1 MLKFFS
7 TSNLLFLF
15 VCILFSCKPN
25 AQKKEN
31 NEPFSFREAHINGV
45 NAIYIDCDM
54 TSYNSIYK
62 NFKENSYIPASIEYK
77 GQNWSN
83 VKLRIRGDS
92 SRKLSKKSLKLKFS
106 KDSLFQG
113 VRKVNL
119 NAEWYDKSYMSQYI
133 SSYLMRE
140 NDVICFNSTHT
151 AVFLNNEFYGIYL
164 MVENVDKTFLE
175 SRGISKLSEV
185 YKATKDGACFND
197 SSEVETLWEKKT
209 SNVDLSKNKL
219 KKLITEVNNLTV
231 EESYDYYKQHF
242 EYDNLISVVALNILL
257 GNKSTY
263 YHNYYLMENAAT
275 NKWSMLPW
283 DMDKTLM
290 KNLVSLHYTRTTWSE
305 GLNSNL
311 PDNTIPEF
319 IFLNNKM
326 KDDLILKIN
335 EIVNSTFNP
344 TYLNPI
350 IDSLS
355 FLLNPLIQLDT
366 IDNVSEVSEWNV
378 ALLELRDFIEERPK
392 IVFNQI
398 KNYPSSFEVY
408 PNENKRIS
416 WSSATSNTSVVYTLK
431 LCIDFNFKK
440 SSIYS
445 YSTKNNSIVLKDLPK
460 GTYYYFVDA
469 KNEMGSTTAFRIKST
484 IIIK

>member
-1 MLKFFS
+1 
-7 TSNLLFLF
+7 
-15 VCILFSCKPN
+15 
-25 AQKKEN
+25 
-31 NEPFSFREAHINGV
+31 
-45 NAIYIDCDM
+45 
-54 TSYNSIYK
+54 
-62 NFKENSYIPASIEYK
+62 
-77 GQNWSN
+77 
-83 VKLRIRGDS
+83 
-92 SRKLSKKSLKLKFS
+92 
-106 KDSLFQG
+106 
-113 VRKVNL
+113 
-119 NAEWYDKSYMSQYI
+119 
-133 SSYLMRE
+133 
-140 NDVICFNSTHT
+140 
-151 AVFLNNEFYGIYL
+151 
-164 MVENVDKTFLE
+164 
-175 SRGISKLSEV
+175 
-185 YKATKDGACFND
+185 
-197 SSEVETLWEKKT
+197 
-209 SNVDLSKNKL
+209 
-219 KKLITEVNNLTV
+219 
-231 EESYDYYKQHF
+231 
-242 EYDNLISVVALNILL
+242 
-257 GNKSTY
+257 
-263 YHNYYLMENAAT
+263 
-275 NKWSMLPW
+275 
-283 DMDKTLM
+283 M
-290 KNLVSLHYTRTTWSE
+290 KNLVSLHYTRTTCSE

-344 TYLNPI
+344 TNLNPI